1 MNATTRSRIRWI
13 AIATGL
19 ALVVTGVVVGLRLL
33 RDTTE
38 FTAEFDAAVG
48 LYPGS
53 DVQILGVP
61 VGVVTAV
68 EPRGD
73 GVLVT
78 IELDEG
84 QKVAK
89 DTGAVVVA
97 PTLVSDRYVQL
108 TEPWDGGPALKDGA
122 TIAKT
127 AVPVEID
134 EMYESLVDVSDAM
147 GPDGAN
153 RDGALSAFLTTLAKN
168 LDGQGAD
175 INTMLSEFSDASATI
190 DGFDQDFFDTVR
202 HLDTLNTTLLKND
215 TGVLGANK
223 QLALVARYLA
233 EDREN
238 MSAAI
243 LELGDAMA
251 LLEGFVHDNR
261 AALKKSVDGLL
272 GPTRVLVNQR
282 KSIDEA
288 VRTIPLALQNFLR
301 AYDPASNT
309 MSGRG
314 NLNELTVWS
323 EDGKTARS
331 SADAPPVMLPG
342 IDGGQ

>member
-1 MNATTRSRIRWI
+1 MSSPTSSRVRWI
-13 AIATGL
+13 AIATGF
-19 ALVVTGVVVGLRLL
+19 ALIITGVVVGLRLL
-33 RDTTE
+33 RDPTR

-53 DVQILGVP
+53 DVQVLGVP
-61 VGVVTAV
+61 VGVVKAV
-68 EPRGD
+68 QPRGD
-73 GVLVT
+73 GVVVT
-78 IELDEG
+78 IELDDG
-84 QKVAK
+84 QQVAAN
-89 DTGAVVVA
+89 TGAVVVA

-134 EMYESLVDVSDAM
+134 DMYESLVDVSDAL
-147 GPDGAN
+147 GPNGAN
-153 RDGALSAFLTTLAKN
+153 RDGALSDFLTVLAKN

-175 INTMLSEFSDASATI
+175 INTMLSEFSEASATV

-202 HLDTLNTTLLKND
+202 HLDTLNSTLLEND
-215 TGVLGANK
+215 KGVAGANR
-223 QLALVARYLA
+223 QLAVVSRYLA

-243 LELGDAMA
+243 LELGEAMS
-251 LLEGFVHDNR
+251 LLEGFVKDNR
-261 AALKKSVDGLL
+261 ASLKKSVDGLV

-288 VRTIPLALQNFLR
+288 VRTIPLALQNFLK
-301 AYDPASNT
+301 AYDAGSNT
-309 MSGRG
+309 ISGRG

-323 EDGKTARS
+323 NDGKTARS
-331 SADAPPVMLPG
+331 SGDAPPVLLPG
-342 IDGGQ
+342 VDGGR